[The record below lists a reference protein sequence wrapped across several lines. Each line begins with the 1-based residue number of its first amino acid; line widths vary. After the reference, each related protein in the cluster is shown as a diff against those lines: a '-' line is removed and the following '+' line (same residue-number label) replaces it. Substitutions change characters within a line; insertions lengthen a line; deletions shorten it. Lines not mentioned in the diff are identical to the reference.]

1 MSHPANRHNLNILA
15 ASSSIPA
22 RAHKKARAFFS
33 LPLRAAV
40 TLLVAAA
47 FLTGCA
53 SGTVTVTRPDGVTI
67 TASAFAI
74 LRDTGLE
81 NFTYSTT
88 EASKGAGLLSATTS
102 RQSTIGAS
110 GYRGSTN
117 IDAVIKLLEAA
128 R

>member
-1 MSHPANRHNLNILA
+1 MHNP
-15 ASSSIPA
+15 SSSSRDESSSFSV
-22 RAHKKARAFFS
+22 RAHNKARAIFS

-40 TLLVAAA
+40 AILVPVA
-47 FLTGCA
+47 FLGCA

-74 LRDTGLE
+74 FRDTGLE
-81 NFTYSTT
+81 TFSYHTT

-117 IDAVIKLLEAA
+117 VDAVIKLLEAA

>member
-1 MSHPANRHNLNILA
+1 MHPLF
-15 ASSSIPA
+15 SSSRDESSTIPA
-22 RAHKKARAFFS
+22 RALKQARAIFS
-33 LPLRAAV
+33 MPLRAIAAILAAV
-40 TLLVAAA
+40 V

-53 SGTVTVTRPDGVTI
+53 CGSVTVTRPDGVTI

-81 NFTYSTT
+81 TFNYSTT
-88 EASKGAGLLSATTS
+88 EASKGAGILAPTTS

>member
-1 MSHPANRHNLNILA
+1 MRH
-15 ASSSIPA
+15 S
-22 RAHKKARAFFS
+22 
-33 LPLRAAV
+33 RAAKSPLAPRAIA
-40 TLLVAAA
+40 THLFLAVAVAY
-47 FLTGCA
+47 LTGCA

-74 LRDTGLE
+74 FRDTGLE
-81 NFTYSTT
+81 TFNYSTT
-88 EASKGAGLLSATTS
+88 EASKGAGLLAPTTS

-117 IDAVIKLLEAA
+117 VDAVIKLLEAA

>member
-1 MSHPANRHNLNILA
+1 MPTFF
-15 ASSSIPA
+15 SSSRDESSSFPT
-22 RAHKKARAFFS
+22 RALNRARAFFT

-40 TLLVAAA
+40 A
-47 FLTGCA
+47 FLVPVAFLGCA

-81 NFTYSTT
+81 TFSYHTT

-117 IDAVIKLLEAA
+117 IDAVIELLKAVK
-128 R
+128 